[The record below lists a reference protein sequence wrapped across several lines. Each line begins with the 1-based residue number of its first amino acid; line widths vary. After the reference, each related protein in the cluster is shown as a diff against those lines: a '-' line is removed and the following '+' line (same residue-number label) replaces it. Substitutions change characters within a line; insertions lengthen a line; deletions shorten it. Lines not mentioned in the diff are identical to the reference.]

1 MTVTTKI
8 RRQGGAAVV
17 TIPPAVLKMMELQ
30 VGDQL
35 ALEMQNG
42 ELVAKPIRKPTRRY
56 KLSELLEG
64 GEVVSSLNADMAWA
78 MEGDPVGHEI
88 S

>member
-1 MTVTTKI
+1 MTITTKL

-17 TIPPAVLKMMELQ
+17 TIPPTVLKMMQ
-30 VGDQL
+30 VEIGDQL
-35 ALEMQNG
+35 SLSVSDH
-42 ELVAKPIRKPTRRY
+42 ELVVRPLKSKKRY

-64 GEVVSSLNADMAWA
+64 QEVISELNAEVAWA
-78 MEGDPVGHEI
+78 MEGAPVGHEI

>member
-8 RRQGGAAVV
+8 RRQGGAAIV
-17 TIPPAVLKMMELQ
+17 TIPPAVLKMMQAEI
-30 VGDQL
+30 GDQL
-35 ALEMQNG
+35 SLAVSDGQ
-42 ELVAKPIRKPTRRY
+42 LVARPLKARKRY

-64 GEVVSSLNADMAWA
+64 KEAVAALNADVAWA
-78 MEGDPVGHEI
+78 MDGDAVGHEI